1 MEVSIK
7 GNVCVTGSQ
16 ICMSNVSSWLD
27 LEQVGH
33 TWTKAGKEIK
43 STQTRKMGVGNL
55 SVRFTEEIDI
65 WMVT

>member
-1 MEVSIK
+1 
-7 GNVCVTGSQ
+7 
-16 ICMSNVSSWLD
+16 MSNVSSWLD